1 VILYCDTSAL
11 VKRYVNEAGT
21 DIVDAAWEPASVIA
35 TSVVAYAES
44 MAAFHRRQREG
55 YLTQKN
61 LRLIC
66 DKFKNDYRQFV
77 LVPADHHLHQSIDH
91 LLKHH
96 PLRGFDAIH
105 LASALIFNS
114 DDKETVVFA
123 CFDAS
128 LNNAAKKEGLRTLP
142 DRGRTL

>member
-21 DIVDAAWEPASVIA
+21 DIVDSAWEAASVVA

-55 YLTQKN
+55 YLTQKT

-66 DKFKNDYRQFV
+66 DKFKNDCRQFV
-77 LVPADHHLHQSIDH
+77 LVPADHQLHELIDG
-91 LLKHH
+91 LLKRHAF
-96 PLRGFDAIH
+96 RGFDVIH
-105 LASALIFNS
+105 LASALIFDNNGTE
-114 DDKETVVFA
+114 ETVFA
-123 CFDAS
+123 CFDTG
-128 LNNAAKKEGLRTLP
+128 LNRAAEKEGLRIVTGHP
-142 DRGRTL
+142 RQ